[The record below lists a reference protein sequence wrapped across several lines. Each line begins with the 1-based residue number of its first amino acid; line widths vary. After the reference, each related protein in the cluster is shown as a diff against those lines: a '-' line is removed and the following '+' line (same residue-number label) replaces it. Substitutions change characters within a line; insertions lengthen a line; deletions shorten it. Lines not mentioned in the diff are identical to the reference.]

1 MSGYVTVDG
10 IKVPIEGEANLLAL
24 IRKANI
30 DVPTFCYHSHLS
42 TYGACRL
49 CLVEINGK
57 EIDAS
62 CVVPPKDGM
71 SVRTATPKVRAMRR
85 TNLELLLA
93 NHKQDCPTCARSADC
108 KLRDLASRMGI
119 RDVRFRRTREE
130 KPLDTGSPC
139 LVRDPNK
146 CILCGDCVR
155 YCAEIQGI
163 GAIDFAHRGSD
174 ACVTPAFGRSLGEVD
189 CVNCGQ
195 CAAICPTGA
204 IVPRSS
210 VDAVWKEIDDP
221 KSKVVAQIA
230 PAVRVAL
237 GERFGLPAGTVAIGR
252 ISTALRM
259 LGFDAV
265 YDTAFGADL
274 TVVEEAKE
282 LSERLAAADAEKLP
296 LFTSCCP
303 AWVKFAEQSF
313 PSLLP
318 RLSSCMSPQ
327 SMLGSV
333 LREDRARMRAAEG
346 DDGRAL
352 KVVSIMPCVA
362 KKYEISRPEL
372 SRPGQGRDGSPLV
385 DYVLTTSELA
395 AMIEEAGIRFQD
407 LPQGSMDQ
415 PMGFASGA
423 GIVFGRAGGVA
434 EAVARY
440 AISAGACGAGS
451 SSAPVLDFQEEAP
464 GSGVRAA
471 TFEALGRSITV
482 LSVEGLANA
491 KRVARQILA
500 GERKADVVEVMACPG
515 GCVGGAGQPI
525 ATDPSRR
532 ALRAGGIAQAD
543 GERELRSTRDN
554 PFVAS
559 FYRERLGC
567 EPGDARA
574 RELLH
579 TRYSSKKRIA
589 DEAIPLVRG
598 SGEGKIAVKV
608 CVGTSCFLRGS
619 QAILGEVLRR
629 VESEGLSDYVD
640 VSATFCGESC
650 GKGPTATVGGV
661 ILTRTSQAAV
671 MDELRAQVGKL
682 RSAVGA

>member
-30 DVPTFCYHSHLS
+30 DLPTFCYHSHLS

-49 CLVEINGK
+49 CLVEIDGK
-57 EIDAS
+57 DIDAS

-71 SVRTATPKVRAMRR
+71 SLRTSTPKIRAMRR

-93 NHKQDCPTCARSADC
+93 NHKQDCPTCSRSADC
-108 KLRDLASRMGI
+108 RLRGLASRMGI
-119 RDVRFRRTREE
+119 REVRFRRTREE
-130 KPLDTGSPC
+130 KPLDLGSPC

-163 GAIDFAHRGSD
+163 GAIDFAHRGGE

-210 VDAVWKEIDDP
+210 VDEVWREIDDP
-221 KSKVVAQIA
+221 KAKVVAQIA

-237 GERFGLPAGTVAIGR
+237 GERFGLPPGTITTGR

-282 LSERLAAADAEKLP
+282 LVERLAASEAEKLP

-333 LREDRARMRAAEG
+333 LREDRARSRTAGG
-346 DDGRAL
+346 DDGRRL
-352 KVVSIMPCVA
+352 RVVSVMPCVA
-362 KKYEISRPEL
+362 KKYEIARPEL
-372 SRPGQGRDGSPLV
+372 SLGGARLV

-415 PMGFASGA
+415 PLGFASGA

-440 AISAGACGAGS
+440 AASSGS
-451 SSAPVLDFQEEAP
+451 GGSPAAAPVLDFAEESP
-464 GSGVRAA
+464 GVRVAE
-471 TFEALGRSITV
+471 FEALGRAITV

-525 ATDPSRR
+525 TADPSRR
-532 ALRAGGIAQAD
+532 ALRAGALAQAD
-543 GERELRSTRDN
+543 GERELRSARDN
-554 PFVAS
+554 PFIAG

-567 EPGDARA
+567 EPGDGRA
-574 RELLH
+574 HELLH
-579 TRYSSKKRIA
+579 TRFSSKKRIA

-598 SGEGKIAVKV
+598 SGEGKIPVKV

-619 QAILGEVLRR
+619 QAILGEILRR
-629 VESEGLSDYVD
+629 VEAEGLADYVD

-650 GKGPTATVGGV
+650 GMGPTATVGGV
-661 ILTRTSQAAV
+661 VLAKTSQEAV
-671 MDELRAQVGKL
+671 MDELLAQVGKL
-682 RSAVGA
+682 RAAVRA

>member
-10 IKVPIEGEANLLAL
+10 IEVPIEGEVNLLAL

-30 DVPTFCYHSHLS
+30 DVPTFCYHSQLS

-49 CLVEINGK
+49 CLVEIDGK
-57 EIDAS
+57 DIDAS

-71 SVRTATPKVRAMRR
+71 SVKTSTPRVRAMRR

-119 RDVRFRRTREE
+119 REVRFRRTREE
-130 KPLDTGSPC
+130 KPLDSGSAC

-163 GAIDFAHRGSD
+163 GAIDFAHRGSE

-210 VDAVWKEIDDP
+210 VDSVWKEIDDP
-221 KSKVVAQIA
+221 GTKVVAQIA

-237 GERFGLPAGTVAIGR
+237 GERFGLPAGTIATGR

-282 LSERLAAADAEKLP
+282 LAERLASADGEALP

-313 PSLLP
+313 PSLLG

-327 SMLGSV
+327 SMVGSV
-333 LREDRARMRAAEG
+333 IREDRARSGGAAA
-346 DDGRAL
+346 DGRRL

-362 KKYEISRPEL
+362 KKYEIARPEL
-372 SRPGQGRDGSPLV
+372 ARDGEPLV

-440 AISAGACGAGS
+440 AS
-451 SSAPVLDFQEEAP
+451 SSGAAVSGPVLDFQEEAP
-464 GSGVRAA
+464 GSGVRVAR
-471 TFEALGRSITV
+471 FEALGRTLTV
-482 LSVEGLANA
+482 VSVEGLSNA
-491 KRVARQILA
+491 KRVARQILS
-500 GERKADVVEVMACPG
+500 GERAADLVEVMACPG

-532 ALRAGGIAQAD
+532 VLRAGGIAQAD
-543 GERELRSTRDN
+543 GERELRSSRDN
-554 PFVAS
+554 PFIAG

-579 TRYSSKKRIA
+579 TRFSSKKRIA

-598 SGEGKIAVKV
+598 SGEGKISVKV
-608 CVGTSCFLRGS
+608 CVGTSCFLKGS
-619 QAILGEVLRR
+619 QAILSEVLRR
-629 VESEGLSDYVD
+629 VEAEGLADYVD
-640 VSATFCGESC
+640 VSATFCSEKC
-650 GKGPTATVGGV
+650 GKGPSATVGGV
-661 ILTRTSQAAV
+661 VLTKTSQAAV
-671 MDELRAQVGKL
+671 MAELRAQVEKL
-682 RSAVGA
+682 RAAVEA